1 MKKQNSI
8 YLIITFLFIA
18 ISMIILSNT
27 NFNDSV
33 LISNSFQ
40 IILILYLIRVA
51 YGCALYIKYQY
62 KNQKYTYS
70 IILNLGLLIFINLNI
85 IRMLILLMKNFHT
98 SNISSIYSN
107 TLESFSY
114 FSVLTLPCIL
124 VLSVYSILTNIIL
137 IKKESFSYRN
147 MLGIFLGF
155 ISIIGLF
162 GGQFIY
168 MITNKLMFTSEQL
181 LIKKFIDIHLNATL
195 SYFYSLILATLYCN
209 VMASNHNPEYNKDY
223 VIILGSKIKD
233 NGELTPLLKGRAD
246 RALLFGK
253 NQKMST
259 NKDVIYVPSGGQGS
273 NEIIPEAEAIK
284 NYLIEEGIDRNK
296 ILVENKSTNTVENIR
311 FSKKLIEKE
320 KKNAKVAFS
329 TTNYHVFR
337 SGVIANNEGLD
348 CEGMGNTT
356 KWYFYTNALIRE
368 FIANLYKERKK
379 HIVILI
385 LMNISLFLL
394 TYIGFY
400 YHLFKI

>member
-51 YGCALYIKYQY
+51 YGCALYIKHQY
-62 KNQKYTYS
+62 ESQKYTYS

-85 IRMLILLMKNFHT
+85 IRMIILFMKNFHT

-168 MITNKLMFTSEQL
+168 MITNKLMFNSEQL

-233 NGELTPLLKGRAD
+233 NGELTPLLKVRAD

-284 NYLIEEGIDRNK
+284 NYLIEEGIDQNK
-296 ILVENKSTNTVENIR
+296 ILVENKSTSTIENIR

-348 CEGMGNTT
+348 CEGMGSTT

>member
-85 IRMLILLMKNFHT
+85 IRMLILLIKNFHT

-168 MITNKLMFTSEQL
+168 MITNKLMFNSEQL

-284 NYLIEEGIDRNK
+284 NYLIEEGIDQNK
-296 ILVENKSTNTVENIR
+296 ILVENKSTSTIENIR

-348 CEGMGNTT
+348 CEGMGSTT

-385 LMNISLFLL
+385 LMNMSLFLL

>member
-8 YLIITFLFIA
+8 YLIVTFLFIA

-40 IILILYLIRVA
+40 IILILYLIRIA
-51 YGCALYIKYQY
+51 YGCALYIKHQY
-62 KNQKYTYS
+62 ENQKYTYS

-85 IRMLILLMKNFHT
+85 IRMIILFIKNFHS

-124 VLSVYSILTNIIL
+124 VLSIYSILTNIVL

-168 MITNKLMFTSEQL
+168 MITNKLMLNSEQL

-209 VMASNHNPEYNKDY
+209 VMASNHNPKYDKDY
-223 VIILGSKIKD
+223 VIILGSKIKE

-253 NQKMST
+253 NQKSKT

-273 NEIIPEAEAIK
+273 NEVIPEAEAIK
-284 NYLIEEGIDRNK
+284 NYLIKEGIDQNK
-296 ILVENKSTNTVENIR
+296 ILVENKSTSTIENIR

-320 KKNAKVAFS
+320 KKDAKVAFS

-337 SGVIANNEGLD
+337 SGVIANDEGLD
-348 CEGMGNTT
+348 CEGMGSAT

-385 LMNISLFLL
+385 LINISLFLL
-394 TYIGFY
+394 TYTGFY

>member
-348 CEGMGNTT
+348 CEGMGSTT

>member
-33 LISNSFQ
+33 LISISFQ

-62 KNQKYTYS
+62 ESQKYTYS

-85 IRMLILLMKNFHT
+85 IRMLILLIKNFHT

-168 MITNKLMFTSEQL
+168 MITNKLMFNSEQL

-284 NYLIEEGIDRNK
+284 NYLIEEGIDQNK
-296 ILVENKSTNTVENIR
+296 ILVENKSTSTIENIR

-348 CEGMGNTT
+348 CEGMGSTT

>member
-85 IRMLILLMKNFHT
+85 IRMLILLIKNFHT

-168 MITNKLMFTSEQL
+168 MITNKLMFNSEQL

-284 NYLIEEGIDRNK
+284 NYLIEEGIDQNK
-296 ILVENKSTNTVENIR
+296 ILVENKSTSTIENIR

-348 CEGMGNTT
+348 CEGMGSTT